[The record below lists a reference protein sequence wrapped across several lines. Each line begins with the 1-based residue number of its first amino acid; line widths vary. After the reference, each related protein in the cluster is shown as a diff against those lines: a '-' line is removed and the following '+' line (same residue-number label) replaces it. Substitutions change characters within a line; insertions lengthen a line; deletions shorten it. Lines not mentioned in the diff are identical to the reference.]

1 MIQLTT
7 LKGNMFYLNPELI
20 ERIEQAHDTIITLV
34 GGKKVR
40 VSESA
45 EEVTEDHGIQ
55 KGYSLLQLGGYRMKK
70 NLIPFLS

>member
-7 LKGNMFYLNPELI
+7 LKGNVFYLNPELI
-20 ERIEQAHDTIITLV
+20 EQIEEVHDTIITLI

-45 EEVTEDHGIQ
+45 EVVAEKIIAYRRAIHQVRLEVTE
-55 KGYSLLQLGGYRMKK
+55 
-70 NLIPFLS
+70 

>member
-45 EEVTEDHGIQ
+45 EVVTERIMA
-55 KGYSLLQLGGYRMKK
+55 YRRAIHYC
-70 NLIPFLS
+70 NWEGTE

>member
-7 LKGNMFYLNPELI
+7 LKESLFYLNPELI
-20 ERIEQAHDTIITLV
+20 EQVEEMHDTIITLV

-45 EEVTEDHGIQ
+45 KVVVEKIMEYKRTIHQAYLEESE
-55 KGYSLLQLGGYRMKK
+55 
-70 NLIPFLS
+70 